1 VLIVFQQ
8 FDSPIHIKQNQMYH
22 CTMKNK
28 LLFLLMICCICTNG
42 FNHARAQNAQK
53 KQKPSKTKH
62 DIAPIEALCLSS
74 LKDFNVPGMSIAI
87 VKDGELIMSAGY
99 GVKSTQTKAA
109 VDANTQFAIASNSK
123 SFTAAALAILVDQG
137 KLSWDDPVRKYL
149 PYFEMYDPYVSH
161 QMTVRDLLCHRSGLD
176 TFSGDLIWYGSTY
189 SREEIIRR
197 AKHLE
202 PSFGFRAGYGYSNIH
217 FIAAGEV
224 VEAITGQT
232 WDAFIQQNIFDPL
245 GMVQANTSITKFT
258 ATSNMAMPHNEVKGS
273 NTPID
278 WVNWDNVGPAGSINA
293 SAAEMSKWLLLQL
306 GKGILGGRTFW
317 SEARSNEM
325 WENNTAKPVSKWQ
338 REHMP
343 SRHFNGYGLGWE
355 LMEYAGRKI
364 VSHGGGYDG
373 MISKTVL
380 VPEEQLAFVILTNNI
395 NSVPSMLTYEI
406 LDHFLQPAHQEDWY
420 QLFLKLRKEDLLDQ
434 EKAKEQERAT
444 RIPNTKPTSALS
456 NYVGT
461 YTSEMYGDVVIEL
474 SPASTLSI
482 DFKPT
487 PLFKGNLSHWHLD
500 TFELQWQTQMMLPP
514 GRVTFVLDKDG
525 QVTEMKIDVVNPD
538 FDFSELKLYKKK

>member
-1 VLIVFQQ
+1 
-8 FDSPIHIKQNQMYH
+8 M
-22 CTMKNK
+22 
-28 LLFLLMICCICTNG
+28 
-42 FNHARAQNAQK
+42 HASTYGAHK
-53 KQKPSKTKH
+53 KQKPTKAKY
-62 DIAPIEALCLSS
+62 DMAPIEAMCLSS
-74 LKDFNVPGMSIAI
+74 LKDFNVPGMAVAI
-87 VKDGELIMSAGY
+87 VKDGQLILSAGY
-99 GVKSTQTKAA
+99 GVKSMQTQAA

-137 KLSWDDPVRKYL
+137 KLSWDDPVKKYL
-149 PYFEMYDPYVSH
+149 PYFEMYDAFVTQ

-176 TFSGDLIWYGSTY
+176 TFSGDLIWYGSNYT
-189 SREEIIRR
+189 REEVIQR

-245 GMVQANTSITKFT
+245 GMAQANTSITKFT
-258 ATSNMAMPHNEVKGS
+258 PASNIAMPHNEVNGS
-273 NTPID
+273 NVPID

-293 SAAEMSKWLLLQL
+293 SVSEMSKWLLLQL
-306 GKGILGGRTFW
+306 GKGKMDGRTYW
-317 SEARSNEM
+317 DEARSHEM
-325 WENNTAKPVSKWQ
+325 WENNTPKPVSKWQ

-380 VPEEQLAFVILTNNI
+380 VPDEQLAFVILTNNI

-406 LDHFLQPAHQEDWY
+406 LDHFLQPSHQEDWY
-420 QLFLKLRKEDLLDQ
+420 KIFLDFRKEDIKDQ
-434 EKAKEQERAT
+434 QHALAQNET
-444 RIPNTKPTSALS
+444 NRIPNTKPSLALLD
-456 NYVGT
+456 YAGT
-461 YTSEMYGDVVIEL
+461 YTSQMYGDIEVVL

-482 DFKPT
+482 EFKPT
-487 PLFKGNLSHWHLD
+487 PLFKGNLTHWHLD
-500 TFELQWQTQMMLPP
+500 TFELTWQTQMMLPP
-514 GRVTFVLDKDG
+514 GRVTFLLNKEG
-525 QVTEMKIDVVNPD
+525 KITEMQIYVNNPD
-538 FDFSELKLYKKK
+538 FDFGELKLYKKK